1 MSNYER
7 SKALLANLGA
17 PANRPTAPV
26 REPSNGP
33 CKRCGLYC
41 VVWATLPSGSRVP
54 LDRHPE
60 GSLVLRNG
68 LAVEAP
74 PHEDEPRFVLHFAS
88 CREAQKGAQS

>member
-7 SKALLANLGA
+7 SKALLDNLGA
-17 PANRPTAPV
+17 PAARPSRPV

-33 CKRCGLYC
+33 CKNCSAYS

-60 GSLVLRNG
+60 GPLVLRNG

-74 PHEDEPRFVLHFAS
+74 PHEDEPRFCMHFDS
-88 CREAQKGAQS
+88 CRQRQEGKQ